1 VSRPQIEP
9 RGSGVGTQAPPGQA
23 LAPPP
28 PPANPR
34 RISWQRR
41 RRSFLRVVR
50 IYRRNKMG
58 MVGLAM
64 LLFFVL
70 VAVFAPL
77 ITNPNGLNPT
87 CTCTGRPFQPP
98 SLHFPFGTDDLGRSV
113 LTLTIFG
120 ARVSLLVGF
129 LATLLSIVIGSV
141 VGIVAG
147 YFGRWTDAALM
158 RITDWFLVIPFLPLA
173 IVLASLLGRS
183 LLIIV
188 FVIGITS
195 WPSTARIVRA
205 QVLSVKTRPY
215 VERARAL
222 GAGNWH
228 LATRHILPNVGPIIF
243 ANTVLLVAIA
253 ILSEATLSFL
263 GLGDPL
269 NTSWGTILESAFS
282 SGAAGSGDWW
292 WLVPPGIAIVLV
304 VLAFTMCG
312 YALDEILNPRLRR
325 R

>member
-1 VSRPQIEP
+1 MSRPQLEP
-9 RGSGVGTQAPPGQA
+9 HGTALDAPAGEEPE
-23 LAPPP
+23 APPP
-28 PPANPR
+28 SRNPR
-34 RISWQRR
+34 RIAWQRR
-41 RRSFLRVVR
+41 RRSFQRVVR
-50 IYRRNKMG
+50 IYRRNRMG
-58 MVGLAM
+58 MAGLVM
-64 LLFFVL
+64 LLLFVL

-77 ITNPNGLNPT
+77 IANPAGLKAT
-87 CTCTGRPFQPP
+87 CSCTGTPFQPP
-98 SLHFPFGTDDLGRSV
+98 SLRFPFGTDDLGRSV
-113 LTLTIFG
+113 FTLTVFG
-120 ARVSLLVGF
+120 ARISLLIGF
-129 LATLLSIVIGSV
+129 LATLISVAIGAA

-147 YFGRWTDAALM
+147 YYGRWTDAVLM
-158 RITDWFLVIPFLPLA
+158 RVTDWFLVIPFLPLA

-188 FVIGITS
+188 FVIGVTS

-222 GAGNWH
+222 GASNWH

-269 NTSWGTILESAFS
+269 TTAWGAILESAFS
-282 SGAAGSGDWW
+282 WGAAGAGDWW
-292 WLVPPGIAIVLV
+292 WRVPPGLALVLV

>member
-9 RGSGVGTQAPPGQA
+9 RRTGVETRAPAGEPV
-23 LAPPP
+23 APPP
-28 PPANPR
+28 QPANPR
-34 RISWQRR
+34 RIAWQRR

-50 IYRRNKMG
+50 IYRRNRMG
-58 MVGLAM
+58 MVGLGI

-77 ITNPNGLNPT
+77 ITNRAGLNPT
-87 CTCTGRPFQPP
+87 CTCTGRPFEPP
-98 SLHFPFGTDDLGRSV
+98 SLRFPFGTDDLGRSV
-113 LTLTIFG
+113 LTLTIYG
-120 ARVSLLVGF
+120 ARTSLLVGF
-129 LATLLSIVIGSV
+129 LATLLSIVIGAG

-147 YFGRWTDAALM
+147 YFGRWTDAVLM
-158 RITDWFLVIPFLPLA
+158 RMTDWFLVIPFLPLA

-269 NTSWGTILESAFS
+269 HTSWGTILEAAFS
-282 SGAAGSGDWW
+282 SGAAGGGDWW
-292 WLVPPGIAIVLV
+292 WLVPPGVAIVLV